1 LLAKLSDMKGQELVD
16 VQEEGGE
23 LRLTFKNG
31 KKYSLKVQDGKF
43 VFSSGEE

>member
-1 LLAKLSDMKGQELVD
+1 MKGQELVD
-16 VQEEGGE
+16 VQEEGSE

-31 KKYSLKVQDGKF
+31 KKYSLEVQDGKF

>member
-23 LRLTFKNG
+23 LRFTFKNG
-31 KKYSLKVQDGKF
+31 RNYSLKVQDGKF
-43 VFSSGEE
+43 IFSSGEE

>member
-23 LRLTFKNG
+23 LRFTFKNG
-31 KKYSLKVQDGKF
+31 KNYSLKVQDGKF
-43 VFSSGEE
+43 IFSSGEE